1 MGEYFTPFGWV
12 CLRVGG
18 VGWCLSFNMNGK
30 LYRVLY
36 KAGGGRTVFEG
47 GVRRVG
53 GALSGC
59 TTCGPA
65 GAAR

>member
-12 CLRVGG
+12 CLTVGG
-18 VGWCLSFNMNGK
+18 GRWCLSFNMNSG

-36 KAGGGRTVFEG
+36 KAGGGTVFEC
-47 GVRRVG
+47 GVRRAG